1 MKKLVTILLAATMVV
16 GVCGIF
22 AGCTDDDDTYNG
34 ETVEISCL
42 DGSAQSIKKEVP
54 YNPRRVAI
62 LDYAVLDMMDIYGV
76 GDRVV
81 SSARGT
87 LAYLQTY
94 WDKMDENEIV
104 DLGNL
109 QNYSTELLQQSEPDI
124 IFIGGRQSKAYA
136 ELEQIAP
143 VVYLSVTAGNIVEE
157 TFANAKTVATI
168 FGVSDERVT
177 EVENDLRPRIATLR
191 ALSGVDDGAAK
202 TALVLMYNSEKSI
215 SALASDGRCSL
226 ISSELGFA
234 LQAATASEGG
244 GGNHGSSVS
253 WETII
258 DVNPDYIFV
267 LNRGYITS
275 NGEDGNAAVVETFN
289 NNLINNIDAEIIV
302 MDNPDAWYTAEG
314 GVQALAA
321 MVSDLEKAFGIDS

>member
-1 MKKLVTILLAATMVV
+1 MKKLVTLLLTAAIAV
-16 GVCGIF
+16 GVCGVF
-22 AGCTDDDDTYNG
+22 AGCTDEEDSVAG
-34 ETVEISCL
+34 ETVTIKCL
-42 DGSAQSIKKEVP
+42 DASAETVEKEVP
-54 YNPRRVAI
+54 YNPQRVAI

-94 WDKMDENEIV
+94 WDKMDKNEIV

-109 QNYSTELLQQSEPDI
+109 QTYSMESLQQSEPDI
-124 IFIGGRQSKAYA
+124 IFIGGRQSGKYA
-136 ELEQIAP
+136 ELEEIAP
-143 VVYLSVTAGNIVEE
+143 VVYLSVTAGNVVEE
-157 TFANAKTVATI
+157 TLANAKTVATI
-168 FGVSDERVT
+168 FGVSDAKVT
-177 EVENDLRPRIATLR
+177 EVETNLRPRIAALR
-191 ALSGVDDGAAK
+191 ALSGVDSGAAK
-202 TALVLMYNSEKSI
+202 TALVLMYTSETSI
-215 SALASDGRCSL
+215 SALASNGRCSL

-244 GGNHGSSVS
+244 GGQHGSSVS
-253 WETII
+253 FETMV

-275 NGEDGNAAVVETFN
+275 NGENGNDAVIETFN
-289 NNLINNIDAEIIV
+289 NNLINKIDAKIIV

-314 GVQALAA
+314 GLQALVT
-321 MVSDLEKAFGIDS
+321 MVSDLEKAFGIAS